1 MRRIL
6 LLAALA
12 VGFAAQGQDSTN
24 RVGYANMAY
33 IMSQLPEMKQME
45 TELKSTQTQLRNQ
58 IQVKSKELQA
68 QYDDFNANAAQMV
81 DSVRARKE
89 QELEK
94 AIAGL
99 EQMQQDAEVT
109 LQNKQKLFMAPLY
122 LKVNRAIAEVAAE
135 HGYAIILTQQVSNMP
150 VLLYQRK
157 ETDVSSLV
165 LQKFGVAPEPK

>member
-12 VGFAAQGQDSTN
+12 AGFAAQGQDSTN

-33 IMSQLPEMKQME
+33 IMSRLPEMKQME

-58 IQVKSKELQA
+58 IQAKSKEVQA
-68 QYDDFNANAAQMV
+68 QYDDFNANATQMV

-89 QELEK
+89 QDLEK

-157 ETDVSSLV
+157 ETDVSGLV
-165 LQKFGVAPEPK
+165 LQKFGVTPEAK

>member
-12 VGFAAQGQDSTN
+12 AGFAAQGQDSTH

-33 IMSQLPEMKQME
+33 IMSRLPEMKQME

-58 IQVKSKELQA
+58 IQAKSKEVQA

-89 QELEK
+89 QDLEK

-157 ETDVSSLV
+157 ETDVSGLV
-165 LQKFGVAPEPK
+165 LQKFGVAPEAK

>member
-12 VGFAAQGQDSTN
+12 IGFVAQGQDSTN

-58 IQVKSKELQA
+58 IQAKSKEVQA

-81 DSVRARKE
+81 DSVRTRKE
-89 QELEK
+89 QDLEK

-150 VLLYQRK
+150 VLLYHRK
-157 ETDVSSLV
+157 EMDVSSLV
-165 LQKFGVAPEPK
+165 LQKFGVAPEAK

>member
-1 MRRIL
+1 MHC
-6 LLAALA
+6 A
-12 VGFAAQGQDSTN
+12 VASW
-24 RVGYANMAY
+24 RCPPANV
-33 IMSQLPEMKQME
+33 E

-58 IQVKSKELQA
+58 IQAKSKEVQA

-89 QELEK
+89 QDLEK

-157 ETDVSSLV
+157 ETDVSGLV
-165 LQKFGVAPEPK
+165 LQKFGVAPEAK